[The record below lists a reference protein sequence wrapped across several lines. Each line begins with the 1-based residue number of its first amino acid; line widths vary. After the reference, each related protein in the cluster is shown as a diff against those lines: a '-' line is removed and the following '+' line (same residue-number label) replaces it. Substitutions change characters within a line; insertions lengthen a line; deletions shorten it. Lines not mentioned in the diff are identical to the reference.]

1 MSQLYRGTK
10 SEAVPRSN
18 GNGSRE
24 GEQMRDK
31 DFIGGKDWK
40 WQAGGGGEERQTLVK
55 ERKGLAQ
62 GVAGLVLTM

>member
-1 MSQLYRGTK
+1 
-10 SEAVPRSN
+10 
-18 GNGSRE
+18 
-24 GEQMRDK
+24 MRDK